1 MQFRF
6 CALPFSLHPKSSDA
20 LQTSSSF
27 QFALR
32 ISLPR
37 VHQKNGALFSIESG
51 IAPNISTL
59 SSTTV
64 HLHNPCQKHEERFF
78 PISSLHASRGFLPLP
93 LSLLPLVLF
102 CSKNP
107 SLPVMVFPPSL
118 QQHKLSTRIPGR
130 PVVCRQ
136 AD

>member
-6 CALPFSLHPKSSDA
+6 CAIPFSSHPKSSDV

-27 QFALR
+27 QFALM

-51 IAPNISTL
+51 IAQNISTL
-59 SSTTV
+59 SSTKV
-64 HLHNPCQKHEERFF
+64 HQHSPCQKHEERFF
-78 PISSLHASRGFLPLP
+78 PISSPHASRGFLPL
-93 LSLLPLVLF
+93 LLWLLPLVLF

-107 SLPVMVFPPSL
+107 SLPVMVFLPFL
-118 QQHKLSTRIPGR
+118 QQHRQSTRIPV
-130 PVVCRQ
+130 PPLVCRQ